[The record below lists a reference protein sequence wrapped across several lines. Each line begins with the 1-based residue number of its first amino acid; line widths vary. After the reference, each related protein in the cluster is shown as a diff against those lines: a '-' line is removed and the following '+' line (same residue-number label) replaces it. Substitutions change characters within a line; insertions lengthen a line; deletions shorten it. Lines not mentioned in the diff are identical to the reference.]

1 MNQNKIESIC
11 AALIHYDGC
20 EFDLRLTKDNV
31 LILFHDAWY
40 YQRRIIETNF
50 KDLKNIQITFKQ
62 LIHDPEVEELVNDG
76 NKTLWIEAK
85 EERNQKKK
93 STELYNKQIADEIQT
108 QLNKSRLN
116 LENIYIIS
124 FNASILK
131 NLKDINKLLIV
142 PYYDCSSDGKLARKQ
157 KISFKKLLV
166 YLRMFR
172 SIKHHIQKAK
182 ELGLNGLLFP
192 KQYFRGFFSIFQPS
206 LENILTFAGEDVILG
221 TDADTFEEEQYFK
234 DLVVITNYN
243 GKRSSNYRKKPLIF
257 HGGLEME
264 NAERMAPSA

>member
-1 MNQNKIESIC
+1 MNQNKIESIR

-40 YQRRIIETNF
+40 KQRRIIETNF
-50 KDLKNIQITFKQ
+50 KDIKNIQTFEQ
-62 LIHDPEVEELVNDG
+62 LIQDPEIEELVNGG

-85 EERNQKKK
+85 EEHNQKNKCI
-93 STELYNKQIADEIQT
+93 ELYNKRIAEGILK
-108 QLNKSRLN
+108 QLYKSHLN
-116 LENIYIIS
+116 LENIFIIS
-124 FNASILK
+124 FNITILK
-131 NLKDINKLLIV
+131 NLKGVNKLLIV
-142 PYYDCSSDGKLARKQ
+142 PYYDCSSDGKFARKGRM
-157 KISFKKLLV
+157 SFKKLLV
-166 YLRMFR
+166 YLRMVR

-221 TDADTFEEEQYFK
+221 TDADTFEEEQYYN

-243 GKRSSNYRKKPLIF
+243 GKRNSNYRKKPLIF

-264 NAERMAPSA
+264 NAERMALST